1 MSIDT
6 GCKPLLEV
14 NGKAVDV
21 RATGATADVL
31 ARGAMAL
38 TQCDGSDVSVP
49 KGEVRVG
56 TVVGKDA
63 GVDLDRVLLRSAPG
77 GGALNEAPAASSAA
91 PARSTYAREA

>member
-1 MSIDT
+1 M
-6 GCKPLLEV
+6 
-14 NGKAVDV
+14 

-56 TVVGKDA
+56 TAVGKDA

-77 GGALNEAPAASSAA
+77 GGALTDASAA
-91 PARSTYAREA
+91 PSSVEQRHRQSRW